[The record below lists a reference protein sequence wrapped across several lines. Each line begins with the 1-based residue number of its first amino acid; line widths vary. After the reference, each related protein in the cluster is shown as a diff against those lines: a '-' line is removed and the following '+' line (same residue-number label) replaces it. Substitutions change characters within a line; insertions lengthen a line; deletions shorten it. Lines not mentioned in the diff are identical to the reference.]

1 MTPTLPAGRY
11 SARKR
16 SLGTRRR
23 TTAIVLVA
31 SVLFGALVAVLAYRN
46 FGTEPISGDS
56 LGFSLD
62 NDSTVTVQFSVTR
75 DDPSRPA
82 VCIVR
87 ALSRDGSET
96 GRRES
101 YIPPSKTDTTAYTS
115 TVRTSHPPAVGN
127 VFGCSYTVPSYLQPR

>member
-1 MTPTLPAGRY
+1 MTSTLPAGRY
-11 SARKR
+11 SARER
-16 SLGTRRR
+16 PPGTRRR
-23 TTAIVLVA
+23 NAAIVLAV
-31 SVLFGALVAVLAYRN
+31 SILLGALVAVLAYRN

-62 NDSTVTVQFSVTR
+62 NDSTVTVRFSVTR

-101 YIPPSKTDTTAYTS
+101 YIPPSGTATTAYTS

-127 VFGCSYTVPSYLQPR
+127 VFGCSYTVPSYLRPR